1 METTKTFKRHSLS
14 LTAAFSVDVYLI
26 RGNETDGL
34 WVADEEDG
42 TFSAIR
48 SLVTED
54 EGRTCETL
62 QGGFRSVEDAA
73 AYINAPMW

>member
-1 METTKTFKRHSLS
+1 MDTHKRHSLS
-14 LTAAFSVDVYLI
+14 LTADFSVDVYLI

-48 SLVTED
+48 SVVTD
-54 EGRTCETL
+54 DDGRTCETL
-62 QGGFRSVEDAA
+62 QGGFKSVSDAA
-73 AYINAPMW
+73 AFINEQ